1 MSDISVR
8 VEIVDTLDN
17 DTIEIVV
24 RAGEKNSDVDALIGK
39 LSALTQRRL
48 TASDQRGCEC
58 FIDESEII
66 SVYSAERS
74 VRIITQDN
82 VYTSN
87 LTLRALEEQLDK
99 RRFIKISRYELVNGE
114 RIVKFDFTMSGTL
127 RLELDGGIETWAS
140 RRYIPLIRKS
150 LSGEGENE

>member
-8 VEIVDTLDN
+8 VEIDDTLDN

-24 RAGEKNSDVDALIGK
+24 QASEKNSDVDALIRK

-48 TASDQRGCEC
+48 KATDQRGSEC
-58 FIDESEII
+58 YIDESEII
-66 SVYSAERS
+66 SVCSADRS
-74 VRIITQDN
+74 VRIITQDY

-87 LTLRALEEQLDK
+87 FTLRSIEEQLSK
-99 RRFIKISRYELVNGE
+99 RHFIKISRYELVNSDK
-114 RIVKFDFTMSGTL
+114 IVKFDFTIGGTL

-140 RRYIPLIRKS
+140 RRYIPLIRKH